1 MPLQFFQWTDLNGK
15 ASHRYISARCYTTAG
30 LCRWFG
36 GMNKMLLPLCAV
48 LSGNDYSAPKGA
60 ENFLQL
66 LEENARKGR
75 GKGIPR
81 IESVLVWLSAFPNP
95 KEALEE
101 VSRLMK
107 NEVNSQYLKS
117 ELWAAMQEYCIPPH
131 SPLSL
136 WFSESKFVL
145 SDWIPNLPACFSQN
159 GPQGLLPRMVIDAV
173 VMKRVLLFPQV
184 ENSKLASSH
193 NCARVL
199 RQALYGILLL
209 RRHETQG
216 ISQDTRGSTGRGGR
230 GRGRSRGRGGR
241 GQGTSVST
249 QQGVNEGAS
258 AAPVQVAQGASVP
271 VCVEEYDRMD
281 LNIKKNQVEAQLP
294 KSPVHLD
301 TLNQVNN
308 NINKTITSLENLK

>member
-1 MPLQFFQWTDLNGK
+1 MPLHFFQWTNLYGK

-48 LSGNDYSAPKGA
+48 LSGNDYGAPKGV
-60 ENFLQL
+60 ENFVQL
-66 LEENARKGR
+66 LDENARKGR

-81 IESVLVWLSAFPNP
+81 IESVLTWLSSFPNP

-117 ELWAAMQEYCIPPH
+117 ELWAAMQEYYIPSH
-131 SPLSL
+131 SPSAL
-136 WFSESKFVL
+136 WFSKSRVIP
-145 SDWIPNLPACFSQN
+145 SNWIPNLPACFSQE
-159 GPQGLLPRMVIDAV
+159 GPQGLLSPMVVDAV
-173 VMKRVLLFPQV
+173 VMNRVLLIPQV

-199 RQALYGILLL
+199 RQAVYGILLL

-216 ISQDTRGSTGRGGR
+216 VSQGTRGSTGRGGR
-230 GRGRSRGRGGR
+230 GRESSRGRGGR

-249 QQGVNEGAS
+249 QPGVNAGAS
-258 AAPVQVAQGASVP
+258 AASVGVAQGASVP

-281 LNIKKNQVEAQLP
+281 LNLKKNQVEAQLP

-308 NINKTITSLENLK
+308 KIYKTITSLENLK